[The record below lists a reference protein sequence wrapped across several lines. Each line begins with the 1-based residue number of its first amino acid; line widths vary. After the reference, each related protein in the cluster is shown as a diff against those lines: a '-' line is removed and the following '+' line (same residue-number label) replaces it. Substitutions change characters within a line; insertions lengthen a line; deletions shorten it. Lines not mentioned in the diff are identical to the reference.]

1 MSKLPLASALCA
13 LSLLAG
19 CYAEPA
25 EEAAA
30 LPDAVSAVTSS
41 ETEDGE
47 EDDSTSPLATAT
59 PQPTPTPTPTP
70 EPAITEEEALSALN
84 TYLES
89 LEGVVSVSCVRIS
102 DGYTYEYN
110 ADCEYYT
117 ASLLKAPY
125 ALWLCERADAG
136 EIDLT
141 TALPA
146 LDTAPAQTAQDAIY
160 SMISQSDNDAATQLY
175 RVWPAYTE
183 SDFSAFLLTL
193 GVDRPLNALSDE
205 TNIQGVFSSRDAAN
219 ILLALWDYFESD
231 AANAASLQQAFLDAD
246 HPMLESDYE
255 MAKKYGS
262 WEYALHDMA
271 IVYADEPY
279 CIAVLTSWGSAETD
293 FPEPGASQI
302 TEIGNLAAVLM
313 ESAPLQ
319 AA

>member
-19 CYAEPA
+19 CYAEPS
-25 EEAAA
+25 EETAAV
-30 LPDAVSAVTSS
+30 LDAVSSTVS
-41 ETEDGE
+41 ETGEDEDG
-47 EDDSTSPLATAT
+47 SAPSATPTTTPAPTAT
-59 PQPTPTPTPTP
+59 P
-70 EPAITEEEALSALN
+70 EPDMTEEEALLALDS
-84 TYLES
+84 YLEN
-89 LEGVVSVSCVRIS
+89 LDGIVSVSCVRLS

-125 ALWLCERADAG
+125 ALWLAERADAG
-136 EIDLT
+136 EIDLST
-141 TALPA
+141 VLPA

-183 SDFSAFLLTL
+183 SDFSQFLLDM

-205 TNIQGVFSSRDAAN
+205 TNIQGVFSSRDAVN
-219 ILLALWDYFESD
+219 ILLAMEDYFESD
-231 AANAASLQQAFLDAD
+231 APHAAALKQAFLDAD
-246 HPMLESDYE
+246 HPMLESEYD

-293 FPEPGASQI
+293 FPEPGTSRI
-302 TEIGNLAAVLM
+302 TEIGTLAADLM
-313 ESAPLQ
+313 ACAPVQ
-319 AA
+319 AAA